1 MSKTRWHTAT
11 ETEHVSNKNKHQS
24 RYNKWKYI
32 HCSSEVRADKMCKKK
47 ITSKLSQTQN
57 KVTNDYDTEMSCRIQ
72 KLSPRNVT
80 AVTILTMGYSP
91 KC

>member
-1 MSKTRWHTAT
+1 
-11 ETEHVSNKNKHQS
+11 
-24 RYNKWKYI
+24 
-32 HCSSEVRADKMCKKK
+32 MCKKK